1 MLASF
6 EAWLNIVQ
14 SKLKRIFNQTINTI
28 NRFTTVNSNK
38 IHIQKSGFHTSA
50 TINKGYIKPLK
61 RKKLKSDNKDKTKRF
76 DLLKPFSTMDI
87 ETMDFK
93 GEQLPIAVS
102 LSTINVQGKIKNKFF
117 MINKLN
123 LVGGLP
129 DSVELVNE
137 IDSM

>member
-1 MLASF
+1 
-6 EAWLNIVQ
+6 
-14 SKLKRIFNQTINTI
+14 
-28 NRFTTVNSNK
+28 
-38 IHIQKSGFHTSA
+38 
-50 TINKGYIKPLK
+50 
-61 RKKLKSDNKDKTKRF
+61 
-76 DLLKPFSTMDI
+76 
-87 ETMDFK
+87 MDFK

>member
-1 MLASF
+1 
-6 EAWLNIVQ
+6 
-14 SKLKRIFNQTINTI
+14 
-28 NRFTTVNSNK
+28 
-38 IHIQKSGFHTSA
+38 
-50 TINKGYIKPLK
+50 
-61 RKKLKSDNKDKTKRF
+61 
-76 DLLKPFSTMDI
+76 MDI

-137 IDSM
+137 IDSMWLKVFNYLNENKTESFKTIFVHNLGGFDGVFIFKQLVKLMKSLTQKERYLPPPLKNFSPF